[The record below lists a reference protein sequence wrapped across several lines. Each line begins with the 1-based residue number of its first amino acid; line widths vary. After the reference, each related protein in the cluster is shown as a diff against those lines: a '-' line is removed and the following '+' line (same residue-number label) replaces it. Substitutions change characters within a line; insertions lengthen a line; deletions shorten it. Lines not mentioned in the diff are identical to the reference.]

1 MTTGSPR
8 RSPWPLAITLGL
20 VLVIVVNLVVA
31 VIAVRGA
38 DPIVSSYNSEPR

>member
-1 MTTGSPR
+1 MTATPPR
-8 RSPWPLAITLGL
+8 RSPWPLAVALGL
-20 VLVIVVNLVVA
+20 VLVIIVNLVVA

>member
-1 MTTGSPR
+1 MTTSPSP
-8 RSPWPLAITLGL
+8 RSPWPLAVVLGL